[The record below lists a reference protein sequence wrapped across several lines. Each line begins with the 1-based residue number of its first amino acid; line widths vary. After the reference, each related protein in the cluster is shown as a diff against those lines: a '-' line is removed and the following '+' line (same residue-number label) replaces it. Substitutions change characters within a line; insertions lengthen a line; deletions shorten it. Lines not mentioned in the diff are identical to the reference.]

1 VVNSIK
7 KKDKAVSHDSKADG
21 NLSFLNRKISRR
33 QAVSAGGTAAIAG
46 VVGLAVGGAAG
57 YFAGTSTKGSSSST
71 TTGSAGV
78 PAFWGEPQ
86 SITVQTLSNANTS
99 DILQYCTKLYQASHP
114 GVTINPQLIAEA
126 TMNASVISALQGA
139 PPPDVFYN
147 STLPAFNAQ
156 AVDTGDALILDPW
169 VTAYGWDTETNAWN
183 TYLVNGHSYWFYYSF
198 IYFGNIY
205 YNADMFKQMGITVPA
220 DISQNPTELDSIA
233 AQLKKGGV
241 LPMVHGYNTQPEWF
255 LNTFSDWAMNT
266 LSDSDFTALSTSYG
280 TDLFTS
286 NFANRTVKLTDPKLA
301 PVWQMVADWRDN
313 LFTQDI
319 TTVTDETAVSL
330 FASGKAGMYLVGSWG
345 VGALAPPVTTFN
357 YGFWPLTAPAVNGGG
372 NQRMV
377 IFGSTYFVTSKTK
390 SPNLVADFMNSFL
403 TTNAQAYSLNTDGIY
418 PGVALGSSAIQNP
431 LIAQSVAQAATLDY
445 RFSLAGSVATQLH
458 DPFEAALASILSS
471 QATPTAAAQTLEN
484 LAIQL
489 NQTGPQSTSSASS

>member
-1 VVNSIK
+1 VTKSTK
-7 KKDKAVSHDSKADG
+7 KKEKSSSHDSKV
-21 NLSFLNRKISRR
+21 NESLSFLDRTITRR

-57 YFAGTSTKGSSSST
+57 YFAGTSTKGTSNST
-71 TTGSAGV
+71 TTGVGV

-86 SITVQTLSNANTS
+86 SITVQTLSNNNTA
-99 DILQYCTKLYQASHP
+99 DILSYCTKLYQASHP

-156 AVDTGDALILDPW
+156 AVDTGDALMLDRW
-169 VTAYGWDTETNAWN
+169 VTSYGWDTETNAWN

-198 IYFGNIY
+198 IYFGNLY
-205 YNADMFKQMGITVPA
+205 YNADMFKKMGITVPA
-220 DISQNPTELDSIA
+220 DISQNPTELYSIA
-233 AQLKKGGV
+233 SQLKQGGA
-241 LPMVHGYNTQPEWF
+241 LPLVHGYNTQPEWF

-266 LSDSDFTALSTSYG
+266 LSDSDFQALSKSYG

-286 NFANRTVKLTDPKLA
+286 NFANRTVKLTDSSLA
-301 PVWQMVADWRDN
+301 PVWQMVADWRDK
-313 LFTQDI
+313 LYTQDI
-319 TTVTDETAVSL
+319 TTVTDQTAVSL
-330 FASGKAGMYLVGSWG
+330 FASGKAGMYQVGSWG

-357 YGFWPLTAPAVNGGG
+357 YGFWPLTAPPVNGGG
-372 NQRMV
+372 NQKMV

-403 TTNAQAYSLNTDGIY
+403 TPNAQAYSLNTDGIY
-418 PGVALGSSAIQNP
+418 PGVALGSSAITNP

-445 RFSLAGSVATQLH
+445 RFSLAGSVATQMH
-458 DPFEAALASILSS
+458 DPFEAALASILSN
-471 QATPTAAAQTLEN
+471 QASPTAAAQTLEN

-489 NQTGPQSTSSASS
+489 NQTGSQSSSSTSS